1 MKVNDGKYLGKF
13 IITSDLNDVEKV
25 FIKGTEEFVNI
36 IKSKNK
42 FYDEWSSILPNEY
55 VAIEN
60 SVVVSFDNND
70 LNAYDGYIFHYY
82 DRYDIYGM
90 KAIERTTKKKK
101 YFLLCF

>member
-1 MKVNDGKYLGKF
+1 MKVKEGKYLGKF
-13 IITSDLNDVEKV
+13 LITSNLNDVEKV

-42 FYDEWSSILPNEY
+42 FYDELSSILPNEY
-55 VAIEN
+55 VVVEN

-70 LNAYDGYIFHYY
+70 LNAYDGSIFHYY

-90 KAIERTTKKKK
+90 NGIDQTTMTKK